1 LTSTVLAMLIYPL
14 WEVLIMTEEEYNAHE
29 DREAEKYDIDKDRE
43 LLEALELAD
52 IVRKQ
57 MEVINHA

>member
-1 LTSTVLAMLIYPL
+1 MHEYD
-14 WEVLIMTEEEYNAHE
+14 EEAAQAAE
-29 DREAEKYDIDKDRE
+29 DRDADKYDIDKDRE

-57 MEVINHA
+57 MEVINHAG

>member
-1 LTSTVLAMLIYPL
+1 
-14 WEVLIMTEEEYNAHE
+14 MTEEEYNDHE

-57 MEVINHA
+57 MEVINHAG

>member
-1 LTSTVLAMLIYPL
+1 
-14 WEVLIMTEEEYNAHE
+14 MTEEEYNDYE
-29 DREAEKYDIDKDRE
+29 DRESEKYDIDKDRE

-57 MEVINHA
+57 MEEINNA

>member
-1 LTSTVLAMLIYPL
+1 
-14 WEVLIMTEEEYNAHE
+14 MTEEEYQANE
-29 DREAEKYDIDKDRE
+29 DRESEKYDVDKDRE

-57 MEVINHA
+57 MEVINHAG

>member
-1 LTSTVLAMLIYPL
+1 MNEPKDLFSFYLEA
-14 WEVLIMTEEEYNAHE
+14 EEYSEAQAAE
-29 DREAEKYDIDKDRE
+29 DRESEKFDIDRDRE

-57 MEVINHA
+57 MEVINNA

>member
-1 LTSTVLAMLIYPL
+1 MNEYD
-14 WEVLIMTEEEYNAHE
+14 EEAAQAAE
-29 DREAEKYDIDKDRE
+29 DRDADKYDIDKDRQ

-57 MEVINHA
+57 REVTNA

>member
-1 LTSTVLAMLIYPL
+1 
-14 WEVLIMTEEEYNAHE
+14 MTEEEYQTNE
-29 DREAEKYDIDKDRE
+29 DRESEKYDIDKDRE

-57 MEVINHA
+57 MEVINHAG

>member
-1 LTSTVLAMLIYPL
+1 
-14 WEVLIMTEEEYNAHE
+14 MTEEEYNTNE

>member
-1 LTSTVLAMLIYPL
+1 MHEYD
-14 WEVLIMTEEEYNAHE
+14 EEAAQAAE
-29 DREAEKYDIDKDRE
+29 DRESEMFDIDRDRE

-57 MEVINHA
+57 MEVINHAG

>member
-1 LTSTVLAMLIYPL
+1 MQEYD
-14 WEVLIMTEEEYNAHE
+14 EEAAQAAE
-29 DREAEKYDIDKDRE
+29 DRESEKFDIDKDRE

-57 MEVINHA
+57 MEVINNA

>member
-1 LTSTVLAMLIYPL
+1 MHEYDVEAM
-14 WEVLIMTEEEYNAHE
+14 EAAE
-29 DREAEKYDIDKDRE
+29 DRGAEQYDIDKDRE

-57 MEVINHA
+57 MEVINHAG